1 MANWTTLKTAIANV
15 IKTNGNQEIT
25 GQVLQN
31 VLNNIVSSI
40 GKNATFAGIATP
52 TTNPGIPDGPV
63 FYLASEPGVYAN
75 FGSAELTDQLIILIN
90 KNGNWVKQDSGIV
103 TSAKV
108 LELENKTSNYLRDV
122 NIIDFFKKNE
132 AVIVYGN
139 VGEIASKIEFIQKET
154 FVSYTTNCKEGDE
167 FVLSGQCVSVNAR
180 AYVFLSSNNTI
191 LLKSPQ
197 NEALNDTHI
206 IAPKDSN
213 TAYFCFSANSAIK
226 FEKVSTAMQEIEN
239 EITEINKNVDGI
251 IKNVDDI
258 IYINEG
264 TEHEIYNDGLKS
276 KQYITVD
283 GILGT
288 ASRYWSVEFQVNKGI
303 KYKLN
308 SNNVTNQTVTRIV
321 GLKDGKIS
329 AILVHNES
337 SNFKEYTFVCD
348 GTYDEVLWMLSN
360 AYDIDGI
367 PSIIEYEG
375 YDQFL
380 NPNIKLPYTIY
391 DNVYNRMDNYV
402 AKSNVLYA
410 YASQSDA
417 GDLVDN
423 GTNVFIGYDDNNI
436 NSIQRAINSIPSDTL
451 EQWYIYAVGKFN
463 VTSFEYLATED
474 PLHEQSSEDYLC
486 YIALVAK
493 RNIHILGIGNRDTK
507 IICNLPNSGFPTK
520 VANLH
525 PLLIKQTRNCS
536 FHNFYIYGKNV
547 RYTVHVNG
555 TTESASEKLWFDN
568 VEFDS
573 DTNEGEAATSWPYG
587 SQNIGIDIAPNMEL
601 YFTNCINPFLR
612 GHFSPQGWG
621 RHYVSFVGCHF
632 YGDATNVIPSSKDIP
647 SIHCSVEYNFVGNK
661 FYGAASF
668 INGNINS
675 DAVRMKISGYG
686 NSVVFIPK
694 PTVYF
699 NEITDIA
706 QIYKTT
712 ETILSGN
719 LVDRYGILANG
730 RIEAIAVFD
739 SDGEK
744 VICAKNIMYKI
755 DDIILSEG
763 YTPKSGDYLIAENGK
778 LKKSEYPTNAYVYS
792 RTGTEYMILE

>member
-1 MANWTTLKTAIANV
+1 MRNYEQLKQAISDV
-15 IKTNGNQEIT
+15 IKTNGKQEIT
-25 GQVLQN
+25 GAIMQN
-31 VLNNIVSSI
+31 ALLSI
-40 GKNATFAGIATP
+40 ISTVGSNATFAGIATP
-52 TTNPGIPDGPV
+52 DTNPGSPDQNV
-63 FYLASEPGVYAN
+63 FYLASEPGIYSN
-75 FGSAELTDQLIILIN
+75 FGGVELTDQVLIFTN
-90 KNGNWVKQDSGIV
+90 KNGNWEKQDSGIA
-103 TSAKV
+103 TSAKI
-108 LELENKTSNYLRDV
+108 LELGNKTLSYLRDV

-132 AVIVYGN
+132 AVIVYGS
-139 VGEIASKIEFIQKET
+139 VGGIASKIEFIQLKS
-154 FVSYTTNCKEGDE
+154 FVSLTTDCKEGDE

-180 AYVFLSSNNTI
+180 AYVFLSSDNTI

-197 NEALNDTHI
+197 NEVLNDTHI

-226 FEKVSTAMQEIEN
+226 LEKISTTIREIKN
-239 EITEINKNVDGI
+239 EITELQQDITEINKNVD
-251 IKNVDDI
+251 DI
-258 IYINEG
+258 IYTNEG
-264 TEHEIYNDGLKS
+264 TRREIYNDGLKT
-276 KQYITVD
+276 KQYITAE

-288 ASRYWSVEFQVNKGI
+288 ASRYWSVKFQVNKGI

-308 SNNVTNQTVTRIV
+308 SNNVTNQTVFRIV
-321 GLKDGKIS
+321 GLKNGLIS
-329 AILVHNES
+329 KILVPNES
-337 SNFKEYTFVCD
+337 SEYKEHSFVCD

-360 AYDIDGI
+360 AYSIDGI

-375 YDQFL
+375 YVQFL
-380 NPNIKLPYTIY
+380 NPIIQLPSTIY

-410 YASQSDA
+410 YANQSDA

-423 GTNVFIGYDDNNI
+423 GTDVFIGYDENNI

-451 EQWYIYAVGKFN
+451 EQWYIYAVGEFN
-463 VTSFEYLATED
+463 VTNFDYFATED
-474 PLHEQSSEDYLC
+474 PLHEQSTEDYLC

-493 RNIHILGIGNRDTK
+493 RNIHILGVGNRDTK

-520 VANLH
+520 VGNLH

-536 FHNFYIYGKNV
+536 LHNLYIYGKNV

-555 TTESASEKLWFDN
+555 TTESVSEKLWFDN

-573 DTNEGEAATSWPYG
+573 GVNEGEAATSWPYG

-612 GHFSPQGWG
+612 GHFSIQGWG
-621 RHYVSFVGCHF
+621 RHYVSFVGCYF
-632 YGDATNVIPSSKDIP
+632 YGDATNVVPSKDNP
-647 SIHCSVEYNFVGNK
+647 SKRCSVEYNFVGNK
-661 FYGAASF
+661 FYGVASL

-675 DAVRMKISGYG
+675 DAVKIKISGYG
-686 NSVVFIPK
+686 NSILYIPK
-694 PTVYF
+694 PTKYF
-699 NEITDIA
+699 NEIADIA

-719 LVDRYGILANG
+719 LVDRYGVLANG

-739 SDGEK
+739 SDGKK

-763 YTPKSGDYLIAENGK
+763 YTPQSGDYLIAENGK

-792 RTGTEYMILE
+792 RAGIKYMILE

>member
-1 MANWTTLKTAIANV
+1 MGNYEQLKQAISGV

-25 GQVLQN
+25 GAIMQN
-31 VLNNIVSSI
+31 ALLSI
-40 GKNATFAGIATP
+40 ISTVGSNATFAGIATP
-52 TTNPGIPDGPV
+52 DTNPGRPDQNV
-63 FYLASEPGVYAN
+63 FYLASEPGIYSN
-75 FGSAELTDQLIILIN
+75 FGGIELTDQVLIFTN
-90 KNGNWVKQDSGIV
+90 KKGNWAKQDSGIAI
-103 TSAKV
+103 SAKI
-108 LELENKTSNYLRDV
+108 LELGNKTSSYLRDV

-132 AVIVYGN
+132 GVIVYGS
-139 VGEIASKIEFIQKET
+139 VGEIASKIEFLQLES
-154 FVSYTTNCKEGDE
+154 FVSLTTNCKEGDE

-180 AYVFLSSNNTI
+180 AYVFLSSDNTI

-197 NEALNDTHI
+197 NEVLNDTHI

-226 FEKVSTAMQEIEN
+226 LEKVSTTIREIKN
-239 EITEINKNVDGI
+239 EITELQQDITEINKNVD
-251 IKNVDDI
+251 DI
-258 IYINEG
+258 IYTNEG
-264 TEHEIYNDGLKS
+264 TRREIYNDGLKT
-276 KQYITVD
+276 KQYITAG

-288 ASRYWSVEFQVNKGI
+288 ASRYWSVKFQVNKGI

-308 SNNVTNQTVTRIV
+308 SNNVTNQTLFRLT
-321 GLKDGKIS
+321 GLKNGLIS
-329 AILVHNES
+329 KILVPNES
-337 SNFKEYTFVCD
+337 SEYKEYSFVCD

-360 AYDIDGI
+360 AYSIEGI

-375 YDQFL
+375 YAQFL
-380 NPNIKLPYTIY
+380 NPKIQLPSTIY

-410 YASQSDA
+410 YANQSDA

-423 GTNVFIGYDDNNI
+423 GTDVFIGYDENNI

-451 EQWYIYAVGKFN
+451 EQWYIYAVGEFN
-463 VTSFEYLATED
+463 VTSFDYFATED
-474 PLHEQSSEDYLC
+474 PLHEQSTEDYLC

-493 RNIHILGIGNRDTK
+493 RNIHILGVGNRDTK

-520 VANLH
+520 VGNLH

-536 FHNFYIYGKNV
+536 LHNFYIYGKNV

-555 TTESASEKLWFDN
+555 ITESVSEKLWFDN

-573 DTNEGEAATSWPYG
+573 GTNEGEAATSWPYG

-612 GHFSPQGWG
+612 GHFSSQGWG
-621 RHYVSFVGCHF
+621 RCYVSFVGCYF
-632 YGDATNVIPSSKDIP
+632 YGDATNVVPSKDIP
-647 SIHCSVEYNFVGNK
+647 SMRCSVEYNFVGNK
-661 FYGAASF
+661 FYGVASL
-668 INGNINS
+668 INGKINS
-675 DAVRMKISGYG
+675 DAVKIKISGYG
-686 NSVVFIPK
+686 NSILYIPK
-694 PTVYF
+694 PTEYF
-699 NEITDIA
+699 NEIADIA

-719 LVDRYGILANG
+719 LVDRYGVLANG
-730 RIEAIAVFD
+730 RIGAIAVFD
-739 SDGEK
+739 SDGKK

-763 YTPKSGDYLIAENGK
+763 YKPQSGDYLIAENGK

-792 RTGTEYMILE
+792 IAGIKYMILE

>member
-1 MANWTTLKTAIANV
+1 MGNYEQLKQAISDV

-25 GQVLQN
+25 GAIMQN
-31 VLNNIVSSI
+31 ALLSI
-40 GKNATFAGIATP
+40 ISTVGSNATFAGIATP
-52 TTNPGIPDGPV
+52 DTNPGRPDQKV
-63 FYLASEPGVYAN
+63 FYLASEPGIYSN
-75 FGSAELTDQLIILIN
+75 FGGVKLTDQVLIFTN
-90 KNGNWVKQDSGIV
+90 KNGNWAKQDSGIA
-103 TSAKV
+103 TSAKI
-108 LELENKTSNYLRDV
+108 LELGNKTLSYLRDV
-122 NIIDFFKKNE
+122 NILDFFKKNE
-132 AVIVYGN
+132 AVIVYGS
-139 VGEIASKIEFIQKET
+139 VGEIASKIEFIQSES
-154 FVSYTTNCKEGDE
+154 FVYLTTNCKEGDE

-180 AYVFLSSNNTI
+180 AYVFLSSDNKI

-197 NEALNDTHI
+197 NEVLNDTHI

-226 FEKVSTAMQEIEN
+226 LEKVSTTIREIKN
-239 EITEINKNVDGI
+239 EITELQQDITEINKNVDGI
-251 IKNVDDI
+251 I
-258 IYINEG
+258 YTNEG
-264 TEHEIYNDGLKS
+264 TRREIYNDGLKT
-276 KQYITVD
+276 KQYITQE

-288 ASRYWSVEFQVNKGI
+288 ASRYWSVKFQVNKGI

-308 SNNVTNQTVTRIV
+308 SNNVTNQTLCRII
-321 GLKDGKIS
+321 GLKNGLIS
-329 AILVHNES
+329 KILVPNES
-337 SNFKEYTFVCD
+337 SEYKEYSFVCD

-360 AYDIDGI
+360 AYSINGI

-375 YDQFL
+375 YVQFL
-380 NPNIKLPYTIY
+380 NPIIQFPSTIY

-410 YASQSDA
+410 YANQSDA

-423 GTNVFIGYDDNNI
+423 GTDVFIGYDKNNI

-451 EQWYIYAVGKFN
+451 EQWYIYAVGEFN
-463 VTSFEYLATED
+463 VTSFDYFATED
-474 PLHEQSSEDYLC
+474 PLHEQSTEDYLC

-493 RNIHILGIGNRDTK
+493 RNIHILGVGNRDTK
-507 IICNLPNSGFPTK
+507 IICNLPNSGFPTSA
-520 VANLH
+520 ANLH

-536 FHNFYIYGKNV
+536 FHNFFIYGKNV

-555 TTESASEKLWFDN
+555 TTESVSEKLWFDN

-573 DTNEGEAATSWPYG
+573 DKNEGEAATSWPYG

-632 YGDATNVIPSSKDIP
+632 YGDATNVVPSKNIPSM
-647 SIHCSVEYNFVGNK
+647 HCSVEYNFVGNK
-661 FYGAASF
+661 FYGVASL

-675 DAVRMKISGYG
+675 NAVKIKISGYG
-686 NSVVFIPK
+686 NSILYIPK
-694 PTVYF
+694 PTEYF

-739 SDGEK
+739 SDGKK

-763 YTPKSGDYLIAENGK
+763 YKPQSGDYLIAENGK

-792 RTGTEYMILE
+792 RAGIKYMILE

>member
-1 MANWTTLKTAIANV
+1 MGNYKQLKQAVSNV
-15 IKTNGNQEIT
+15 IKANGNQEIT
-25 GQVLQN
+25 GAILQN
-31 VLNNIVSSI
+31 ALLTIISNVGSDS
-40 GKNATFAGIATP
+40 TFAGIATP
-52 TTNPGIPDGPV
+52 TTNPGTPDQNV
-63 FYLASEPGVYAN
+63 FYLASEPGIYSN
-75 FGSAELTDQLIILIN
+75 FGGIELTDQVLIFTN
-90 KNGNWVKQDSGIV
+90 KNGNWAKQDSGIA
-103 TSAKV
+103 TSAKII
-108 LELENKTSNYLRDV
+108 ELGNKTLSYLRDV

-132 AVIVYGN
+132 AVIVYGS
-139 VGEIASKIEFIQKET
+139 VGEIASKIEFIQSKS
-154 FVSYTTNCKEGDE
+154 FVYLTTNCKEGDE

-180 AYVFLSSNNTI
+180 AYVFLSSDNTI

-197 NEALNDTHI
+197 NEVLNDTHI
-206 IAPKDSN
+206 IAPKNSN

-226 FEKVSTAMQEIEN
+226 LEKVSTTIREIKN
-239 EITEINKNVDGI
+239 EITELQQDITEINKNVD
-251 IKNVDDI
+251 DI
-258 IYINEG
+258 IYTNEG
-264 TEHEIYNDGLKS
+264 TRREIYNDGLKTI
-276 KQYITVD
+276 QYITSE

-288 ASRYWSVEFQVNKGI
+288 ASRYWSVKFQVNKGI
-303 KYKLN
+303 KYKLD
-308 SNNVTNQTVTRIV
+308 SNNVTNQTLTRIV
-321 GLKDGKIS
+321 GLKDKKIS
-329 AILVHNES
+329 VILVPNES

-360 AYDIDGI
+360 AYSIEGT

-375 YDQFL
+375 YSQFL
-380 NPNIKLPYTIY
+380 NPIIQLPSTIY

-410 YASQSDA
+410 YANQSDA

-423 GTNVFIGYDDNNI
+423 GTDVFIGYDENNI

-451 EQWYIYAVGKFN
+451 EQWYIYAVGEFN
-463 VTSFEYLATED
+463 VTSFEYFATED
-474 PLHEQSSEDYLC
+474 PLHKQSTEDYLC

-493 RNIHILGIGNRDTK
+493 RNIHILGVGNRDTK
-507 IICNLPNSGFPTK
+507 IICNLPNSGFPTS

-536 FHNFYIYGKNV
+536 FHNFFIYGKNV

-555 TTESASEKLWFDN
+555 TTESVSEKLWFDN

-573 DTNEGEAATSWPYG
+573 DKNEGEAATSWPYG

-632 YGDATNVIPSSKDIP
+632 YGDATNVVPSKDIP
-647 SIHCSVEYNFVGNK
+647 SMHCSVEYNFVGNK
-661 FYGAASF
+661 FYGVASF

-675 DAVRMKISGYG
+675 DGVSMKISGYG
-686 NSVVFIPK
+686 NSVVFVTK
-694 PTVYF
+694 PTTYF

-712 ETILSGN
+712 ESVLSGN
-719 LVDRYGILANG
+719 LVDRYGNLANG

-755 DDIILSEG
+755 DDVILTED
-763 YTPKSGDYLIAENGK
+763 YIPNKGDYLISENGK

-792 RTGTEYMILE
+792 SFGVKYIIVE

>member
-1 MANWTTLKTAIANV
+1 MGNYEQLKRAISDV

-25 GQVLQN
+25 GAIMQN
-31 VLNNIVSSI
+31 ALLSI
-40 GKNATFAGIATP
+40 ISTVGSNATFAGIATP
-52 TTNPGIPDGPV
+52 DTNPGRPDQNV
-63 FYLASEPGVYAN
+63 FYLASEPGIYSN
-75 FGSAELTDQLIILIN
+75 FGGVELTDKVLIFTN
-90 KNGNWVKQDSGIV
+90 KNDNWAKLDSGIA
-103 TSAKV
+103 TSAEI
-108 LELENKTSNYLRDV
+108 LELGNKTLSYLRDV
-122 NIIDFFKKNE
+122 NLIDFFKKNE

-139 VGEIASKIEFIQKET
+139 AGEIASKIEFIQKET
-154 FVSYTTNCKEGDE
+154 FVCLTTNCKEGEE

-180 AYVFLSSNNTI
+180 AYVFLSSDNTI

-197 NEALNDTHI
+197 NEVLNDTHI

-226 FEKVSTAMQEIEN
+226 LEKVSTTIREIKN
-239 EITEINKNVDGI
+239 EITELQQDITEINKNVDGI
-251 IKNVDDI
+251 I
-258 IYINEG
+258 YTNEG
-264 TEHEIYNDGLKS
+264 TRREIYNDGLKT
-276 KQYITVD
+276 KQYITAE

-288 ASRYWSVEFQVNKGI
+288 ASRYWSVKFKVNKGI

-308 SNNVTNQTVTRIV
+308 SNNVTNQTTFRVT
-321 GLKDGKIS
+321 GLKNGLIS
-329 AILVHNES
+329 KILVPNES
-337 SNFKEYTFVCD
+337 SNYKEYSFVCD

-360 AYDIDGI
+360 AYSIEGI

-375 YDQFL
+375 YAQFL
-380 NPNIKLPYTIY
+380 NPAIKLPSTIY

-410 YASQSDA
+410 YANLSDA

-423 GTNVFIGYDDNNI
+423 GTDVFIGYDKNNI

-451 EQWYIYAVGKFN
+451 EQWYIYAVGEFN
-463 VTSFEYLATED
+463 VTSFNYFATED
-474 PLHEQSSEDYLC
+474 PLHEQSTEDYLC

-493 RNIHILGIGNRDTK
+493 RNIHICGVGNRDTK
-507 IICNLPNSGFPTK
+507 IICNLPNSGFPTS
-520 VANLH
+520 VGNLH

-536 FHNFYIYGKNV
+536 LHNFYIYGKNV

-555 TTESASEKLWFDN
+555 TTESVSEKLWFDN

-573 DTNEGEAATSWPYG
+573 GTNEGEAATSWPYG

-621 RHYVSFVGCHF
+621 RHYVSFVGCYF
-632 YGDATNVIPSSKDIP
+632 YGDATNVVPSKDFP
-647 SIHCSVEYNFVGNK
+647 SMRCSVEFNFVGNK
-661 FYGAASF
+661 FYGVASL
-668 INGNINS
+668 INGKINS
-675 DAVRMKISGYG
+675 DAVKIKISGYG
-686 NSVVFIPK
+686 NSILYIPK
-694 PTVYF
+694 PTEYF
-699 NEITDIA
+699 NEIADIA

-719 LVDRYGILANG
+719 LVDRYGVLANG

-739 SDGEK
+739 SDGKK

-763 YTPKSGDYLIAENGK
+763 YTPQSGDYLIAENGK

-792 RTGTEYMILE
+792 RAGIKYMILE

>member
-1 MANWTTLKTAIANV
+1 MGNYEQLKQAISDV

-25 GQVLQN
+25 GAIMQKAL
-31 VLNNIVSSI
+31 LSI
-40 GKNATFAGIATP
+40 ISTVGSNATFAGIATP
-52 TTNPGIPDGPV
+52 DTNPGSPDQNV
-63 FYLASEPGVYAN
+63 FYLASEPGIYSN
-75 FGSAELTDQLIILIN
+75 FGGVELTDQVLIFTN
-90 KNGNWVKQDSGIV
+90 KKGNWAKQDSGIA
-103 TSAKV
+103 TNAKI
-108 LELENKTSNYLRDV
+108 LEFENKISSYLRDV

-132 AVIVYGN
+132 VVIVYGS
-139 VGEIASKIEFIQKET
+139 VGEIASKIEFIQKKS
-154 FVSYTTNCKEGDE
+154 FVYLITNCKEGDE

-180 AYVFLSSNNTI
+180 AYVFLSSDNTI

-197 NEALNDTHI
+197 NEVLNDTHI

-226 FEKVSTAMQEIEN
+226 LEKVSTTIREIKN
-239 EITEINKNVDGI
+239 EITELQQDITETN
-251 IKNVDDI
+251 KNVDDI
-258 IYINEG
+258 IYTNEG
-264 TEHEIYNDGLKS
+264 TRREIYNDGLKS
-276 KQYITVD
+276 KQYITVE

-288 ASRYWSVEFQVNKGI
+288 ASRYWSVKFQVNKGI

-308 SNNVTNQTVTRIV
+308 SNNVTNQTLCRIV
-321 GLKDGKIS
+321 GLKNRLIS
-329 AILVHNES
+329 KILVPDES
-337 SNFKEYTFVCD
+337 SEYKEYSFVCD

-360 AYDIDGI
+360 AYSIDGI

-375 YDQFL
+375 YAQFL
-380 NPNIKLPYTIY
+380 NPIIQLPSTIY

-410 YASQSDA
+410 YANQSDA

-423 GTNVFIGYDDNNI
+423 GTDVFIGYDENNI

-451 EQWYIYAVGKFN
+451 EQWYIYAVGEFN
-463 VTSFEYLATED
+463 VTSFDYFATKD
-474 PLHEQSSEDYLC
+474 PLHKQSTEDYLC

-493 RNIHILGIGNRDTK
+493 RNIHILGVGNRDTK
-507 IICNLPNSGFPTK
+507 IICNLPNSGFPTN
-520 VANLH
+520 VGNLH

-536 FHNFYIYGKNV
+536 LHNFYIYGKNV

-573 DTNEGEAATSWPYG
+573 GANEGEAATSWPYG

-612 GHFSPQGWG
+612 GHFSSQGWG
-621 RHYVSFVGCHF
+621 RHYVSFVGCYF
-632 YGDATNVIPSSKDIP
+632 YGDATNVVPSKDFP
-647 SIHCSVEYNFVGNK
+647 SKRCSVEYNFVGNK
-661 FYGAASF
+661 FYGVASL

-675 DAVRMKISGYG
+675 DAVKIKISGYG
-686 NSVVFIPK
+686 NSILYIPK
-694 PTVYF
+694 PTEYF
-699 NEITDIA
+699 NEIADIA

-719 LVDRYGILANG
+719 LVDRFGVLANG

-739 SDGEK
+739 SDGKK

-763 YTPKSGDYLIAENGK
+763 YTPQSGDYLIAENGE

-792 RTGTEYMILE
+792 RAGIKYMILE

>member
-1 MANWTTLKTAIANV
+1 MANWTTLKTTIANV

-75 FGSAELTDQLIILIN
+75 FGSVELTDQVIILIN
-90 KNGNWVKQDSGIV
+90 KNGNWIKQDSGIV

-108 LELENKTSNYLRDV
+108 LELENKTSSYLRDV

-139 VGEIASKIEFIQKET
+139 VGEIASKIEFIQNES

-197 NEALNDTHI
+197 SEALNDTYI

-226 FEKVSTAMQEIEN
+226 LEKVSTTIREIKN
-239 EITEINKNVDGI
+239 EITELQQDITEINKNVD
-251 IKNVDDI
+251 DI
-258 IYINEG
+258 IYTNEG
-264 TEHEIYNDGLKS
+264 TRREIYNDGLKT
-276 KQYITVD
+276 KRYITPE

-288 ASRYWSVEFQVNKGI
+288 ASRYWSVKFQVNKGI

-308 SNNVTNQTVTRIV
+308 SNNVTNQTLCRIV
-321 GLKDGKIS
+321 GLKNGLIS
-329 AILVHNES
+329 KILVPNES
-337 SNFKEYTFVCD
+337 SEYKEYSFVCD

-360 AYDIDGI
+360 AYSIDGI

-375 YDQFL
+375 YVQFL
-380 NPNIKLPYTIY
+380 NPIIQLPSTIY

-410 YASQSDA
+410 YANQSDA

-423 GTNVFIGYDDNNI
+423 GTDVFIGYDENNI

-451 EQWYIYAVGKFN
+451 EQWYIYAVGEFN
-463 VTSFEYLATED
+463 VTSFDYFATED
-474 PLHEQSSEDYLC
+474 PLHEQSTEDYLC

-536 FHNFYIYGKNV
+536 LHNFYIYGKNV

-555 TTESASEKLWFDN
+555 TTEGVSEKLWFDN

-573 DTNEGEAATSWPYG
+573 GANEGEAATSWPYG

-612 GHFSPQGWG
+612 GHFSSQGWG
-621 RHYVSFVGCHF
+621 RHYVSFVGCYF
-632 YGDATNVIPSSKDIP
+632 YGDATNVVPSSKDIP

-661 FYGAASF
+661 FYGVASF

>member
-1 MANWTTLKTAIANV
+1 MGNYEQLKQAISDV

-25 GQVLQN
+25 GAIMQN
-31 VLNNIVSSI
+31 ALLSI
-40 GKNATFAGIATP
+40 ISTVGSNATFAGIATP
-52 TTNPGIPDGPV
+52 DTNPGRPDQNV
-63 FYLASEPGVYAN
+63 FYLASEPGIYTN
-75 FGSAELTDQLIILIN
+75 FGGDELTGQVLIFTN
-90 KNGNWVKQDSGIV
+90 KKGKWAKQDSGIA
-103 TSAKV
+103 TSAKI
-108 LELENKTSNYLRDV
+108 LELENKTSSYLRDV
-122 NIIDFFKKNE
+122 NIIDSFKKNE
-132 AVIVYGN
+132 AVIVYGS
-139 VGEIASKIEFIQKET
+139 VGEIASKIEFIQTES
-154 FVSYTTNCKEGDE
+154 FVYLTTNCKEGDE

-180 AYVFLSSNNTI
+180 AYVFLSSDNTI

-197 NEALNDTHI
+197 NEVLNDTHI

-226 FEKVSTAMQEIEN
+226 LEKVSTTIREIKN
-239 EITEINKNVDGI
+239 EITELQQDITEINKNVGD
-251 IKNVDDI
+251 V
-258 IYINEG
+258 IYTNEG
-264 TEHEIYNDGLKS
+264 TKREIYNDGLKS
-276 KQYITVD
+276 KQYITAG

-288 ASRYWSVEFQVNKGI
+288 ASRYWSVKFQVKKGI

-308 SNNVTNQTVTRIV
+308 SNNVTNQTVCRII
-321 GLKDGKIS
+321 GLKNGLIS
-329 AILVHNES
+329 KILVPNES
-337 SNFKEYTFVCD
+337 SEYKEYSFVCD
-348 GTYDEVLWMLSN
+348 GTYNEVLWMLSN
-360 AYDIDGI
+360 AYSIEGI

-375 YDQFL
+375 YVQYL
-380 NPNIKLPYTIY
+380 NPKIQLPSTIY

-410 YASQSDA
+410 YANQSDA

-423 GTNVFIGYDDNNI
+423 GTDVFIGYDENNI

-451 EQWYIYAVGKFN
+451 EQWYIYAVGEFN
-463 VTSFEYLATED
+463 VTSFDYIATED
-474 PLHEQSSEDYLC
+474 PLHEQSTEDYLC

-493 RNIHILGIGNRDTK
+493 RNIHILGVGNRDTK
-507 IICNLPNSGFPTK
+507 IICNLPNSGSPTN
-520 VANLH
+520 VGNLH

-536 FHNFYIYGKNV
+536 LHNFYIYGKNV

-555 TTESASEKLWFDN
+555 TTESVSEKLWFDN

-621 RHYVSFVGCHF
+621 RHYVSFVGCYF
-632 YGDATNVIPSSKDIP
+632 YGDATNVVPSKDFP
-647 SIHCSVEYNFVGNK
+647 SMRCSVEYNFVGNK
-661 FYGAASF
+661 FYGVASL
-668 INGNINS
+668 INGNIKS
-675 DAVRMKISGYG
+675 DAVKIKISGYG
-686 NSVVFIPK
+686 NSILYIPK
-694 PTVYF
+694 PTEYF
-699 NEITDIA
+699 NEIADIA

-719 LVDRYGILANG
+719 LVDRFGVLANG

-739 SDGEK
+739 SDGKK

-792 RTGTEYMILE
+792 RAGIKYMILE

>member
-1 MANWTTLKTAIANV
+1 MGNYEQLKQAISDV
-15 IKTNGNQEIT
+15 IKTNGNQKIT
-25 GQVLQN
+25 GAIMQN
-31 VLNNIVSSI
+31 ALLSI
-40 GKNATFAGIATP
+40 ISTVGSNATFAGIATP
-52 TTNPGIPDGPV
+52 DTNPRSPNQNV
-63 FYLASEPGVYAN
+63 FYLASEPGIYSN
-75 FGSAELTDQLIILIN
+75 FGGVELTDQVLIFTN
-90 KNGNWVKQDSGIV
+90 KNGNWAKQDSGIAI
-103 TSAKV
+103 SAKII
-108 LELENKTSNYLRDV
+108 ELGNKTSSYLRDV

-132 AVIVYGN
+132 AVIVYGS
-139 VGEIASKIEFIQKET
+139 VGEIASKIEFIQSES
-154 FVSYTTNCKEGDE
+154 FVYLTTNCKEGDE

-180 AYVFLSSNNTI
+180 AYVFLSSDNRI

-197 NEALNDTHI
+197 NEVLNDTHI

-226 FEKVSTAMQEIEN
+226 LEKVSTTIREIKN
-239 EITEINKNVDGI
+239 EITELQQDITEINKNVD
-251 IKNVDDI
+251 DI
-258 IYINEG
+258 IYTNEG
-264 TEHEIYNDGLKS
+264 TRREIYNDRLKT
-276 KQYITVD
+276 KQYITAE

-288 ASRYWSVEFQVNKGI
+288 ASRYWSVKFQVNKGI

-308 SNNVTNQTVTRIV
+308 SNNVTNQTLFRIV
-321 GLKDGKIS
+321 GLKNGLIS
-329 AILVHNES
+329 KILVPNES
-337 SNFKEYTFVCD
+337 SKYKEYSFVCD
-348 GTYDEVLWMLSN
+348 GTYDEILWMLSN
-360 AYDIDGI
+360 AYSIDGI
-367 PSIIEYEG
+367 PSIIEYKG
-375 YDQFL
+375 YSQFL
-380 NPNIKLPYTIY
+380 NPIIQLPSTIY

-410 YASQSDA
+410 YANQSDA

-423 GTNVFIGYDDNNI
+423 GTDVFIGYDKNNI

-451 EQWYIYAVGKFN
+451 EQWYIYAVGEFN
-463 VTSFEYLATED
+463 VTSFDYFATED
-474 PLHEQSSEDYLC
+474 PLHEQSTEDYLC

-493 RNIHILGIGNRDTK
+493 RNIHILGVGNRDTK

-520 VANLH
+520 VGNLH

-536 FHNFYIYGKNV
+536 LHNFYIYGKNV

-555 TTESASEKLWFDN
+555 TTESVSEKLWFDN

-573 DTNEGEAATSWPYG
+573 GANEGEAATSWPYG

-612 GHFSPQGWG
+612 GHFSSQGWG
-621 RHYVSFVGCHF
+621 RHYVSFVGCYF
-632 YGDATNVIPSSKDIP
+632 YGDATNVVPSKDYP
-647 SIHCSVEYNFVGNK
+647 SMRCSVEYNFVGNK
-661 FYGAASF
+661 FYGVASL

-675 DAVRMKISGYG
+675 DAVKIKISGYG
-686 NSVVFIPK
+686 NSILYIPK
-694 PTVYF
+694 PTEYF
-699 NEITDIA
+699 NEIADIA

-719 LVDRYGILANG
+719 LVDRYGVLANG

-739 SDGEK
+739 SDGKK

-755 DDIILSEG
+755 DDIILSER
-763 YTPKSGDYLIAENGK
+763 YTPQSGDYLIAENGK

-792 RTGTEYMILE
+792 RAGIKYMILE

>member
-1 MANWTTLKTAIANV
+1 MGNYEQLKQAISGV
-15 IKTNGNQEIT
+15 IQTNGNQEIT
-25 GQVLQN
+25 GAIMQN
-31 VLNNIVSSI
+31 ALLSI
-40 GKNATFAGIATP
+40 ISTVGSNATFAGIATP
-52 TTNPGIPDGPV
+52 DTNPGRPDQNV
-63 FYLASEPGVYAN
+63 FYLASEPGIYSN
-75 FGSAELTDQLIILIN
+75 FGGVELTDQVLIFTN
-90 KNGNWVKQDSGIV
+90 KKGNWAKQDSGIA
-103 TSAKV
+103 TSAKI
-108 LELENKTSNYLRDV
+108 LELGNKISSYLRDV
-122 NIIDFFKKNE
+122 NIIDFLKKNG
-132 AVIVYGN
+132 AVIVYGK
-139 VGEIASKIEFIQKET
+139 VGEIASKIEFIQTES
-154 FVSYTTNCKEGDE
+154 FVYLTTNCKEGDE

-180 AYVFLSSNNTI
+180 VYVFLSSDNTI

-197 NEALNDTHI
+197 NEVLNDTHI

-226 FEKVSTAMQEIEN
+226 LEKVSTTIREIKN
-239 EITEINKNVDGI
+239 EITELQQDITEINKNVD
-251 IKNVDDI
+251 DI
-258 IYINEG
+258 IYTNEG
-264 TEHEIYNDGLKS
+264 TRREIYNDGLKT
-276 KQYITVD
+276 KQYITAE

-288 ASRYWSVEFQVNKGI
+288 ASRYWSVKFRVNKGI

-308 SNNVTNQTVTRIV
+308 SNNVTNQTLFRIA
-321 GLKDGKIS
+321 GLKNGLIS
-329 AILVHNES
+329 KILVPNES
-337 SNFKEYTFVCD
+337 SEYKEYSFVCD

-360 AYDIDGI
+360 AYSIDGI

-375 YDQFL
+375 YVQFL
-380 NPNIKLPYTIY
+380 NPIIQLPSTIY

-410 YASQSDA
+410 YANQSDA

-423 GTNVFIGYDDNNI
+423 GTDVFIGYDENNI

-451 EQWYIYAVGKFN
+451 EQWYIYAVGEFN
-463 VTSFEYLATED
+463 VTSFDYFATED
-474 PLHEQSSEDYLC
+474 PLHEQSTEDYLC

-493 RNIHILGIGNRDTK
+493 RNIHILGVGNRDTK
-507 IICNLPNSGFPTK
+507 IICNLPNSGFPTN
-520 VANLH
+520 VGNLH

-536 FHNFYIYGKNV
+536 LHNFYIYGKNV

-555 TTESASEKLWFDN
+555 TTESVSEKLWFDN

-573 DTNEGEAATSWPYG
+573 GTNEGEAATSWPYG

-612 GHFSPQGWG
+612 GHFSSQGWG
-621 RHYVSFVGCHF
+621 RHYVSFVGCYF
-632 YGDATNVIPSSKDIP
+632 YGDATNVVPSKNVP
-647 SIHCSVEYNFVGNK
+647 SMRCSVEYNFVGNK
-661 FYGAASF
+661 FYGVASL
-668 INGNINS
+668 INGKINS
-675 DAVRMKISGYG
+675 DAVKIKISGYG
-686 NSVVFIPK
+686 NSILYIPK
-694 PTVYF
+694 PTEYF
-699 NEITDIA
+699 NEIADIA

-719 LVDRYGILANG
+719 LVDRYGVLANG

-739 SDGEK
+739 SDGKK

-763 YTPKSGDYLIAENGK
+763 YTPQSGDYLIAENGK

-792 RTGTEYMILE
+792 RAGIKYMILE

>member
-1 MANWTTLKTAIANV
+1 MGNYEQLKQAISDV

-25 GQVLQN
+25 GAIMQN
-31 VLNNIVSSI
+31 ALLSI
-40 GKNATFAGIATP
+40 ISTVGSNATFAGIATP
-52 TTNPGIPDGPV
+52 DTNPGRPDQNV
-63 FYLASEPGVYAN
+63 FYLASEPGIYSN
-75 FGSAELTDQLIILIN
+75 FGGVELTDQVLIFTN
-90 KNGNWVKQDSGIV
+90 KNGNWAKQDSGIA
-103 TSAKV
+103 TIAKI
-108 LELENKTSNYLRDV
+108 LELGNKTSSYLRDV
-122 NIIDFFKKNE
+122 NIIDSFKKNE
-132 AVIVYGN
+132 AVIVYGS
-139 VGEIASKIEFIQKET
+139 VGEIASKIEFIQSES
-154 FVSYTTNCKEGDE
+154 FVSLTTNCKEGDE

-180 AYVFLSSNNTI
+180 AYVFLSSDNKI

-197 NEALNDTHI
+197 NEVLNDTHI

-213 TAYFCFSANSAIK
+213 TAYFCYSANSAIK
-226 FEKVSTAMQEIEN
+226 LEKVSTTIREIKN
-239 EITEINKNVDGI
+239 EITELQQDITEINKNVD
-251 IKNVDDI
+251 DI
-258 IYINEG
+258 IYTNEG
-264 TEHEIYNDGLKS
+264 TRREIYNDGLKT
-276 KQYITVD
+276 KQYITPEGV
-283 GILGT
+283 LGT
-288 ASRYWSVEFQVNKGI
+288 ASRYWSVKFQVNKGI

-308 SNNVTNQTVTRIV
+308 SNNVTNQTLCRIA
-321 GLKDGKIS
+321 GLKNGLIS
-329 AILVHNES
+329 KILVPNES
-337 SNFKEYTFVCD
+337 SEYKEYSFVCD

-360 AYDIDGI
+360 AYSIDGI
-367 PSIIEYEG
+367 PSIIKYEG
-375 YDQFL
+375 YVQFL
-380 NPNIKLPYTIY
+380 NPIIQLPSTIY

-410 YASQSDA
+410 YANQSDA

-423 GTNVFIGYDDNNI
+423 GTDVFIGYDKNNI

-451 EQWYIYAVGKFN
+451 EQWYIYAVGEFN
-463 VTSFEYLATED
+463 VTSFDYFATED
-474 PLHEQSSEDYLC
+474 PLHEQSTEDYLC

-493 RNIHILGIGNRDTK
+493 RNIHILGVGNRDTK
-507 IICNLPNSGFPTK
+507 IICNLPNSGFPTS

-536 FHNFYIYGKNV
+536 FHNFFIYGKNV

-555 TTESASEKLWFDN
+555 TTESVSEKLWFDN

-573 DTNEGEAATSWPYG
+573 DKNEGEAATSWPYG

-632 YGDATNVIPSSKDIP
+632 YGDATNVVPSKDIP
-647 SIHCSVEYNFVGNK
+647 SMHCSVEYNFVGNK
-661 FYGAASF
+661 FYGVASL

-675 DAVRMKISGYG
+675 DAVKIKISGYG
-686 NSVVFIPK
+686 NSILYIPK
-694 PTVYF
+694 PTEYF

-739 SDGEK
+739 SDGKK

-763 YTPKSGDYLIAENGK
+763 YTPQSGDYLIAENGK

-792 RTGTEYMILE
+792 RAGIKYMILE

>member
-1 MANWTTLKTAIANV
+1 MGNYEQLKQAISDV
-15 IKTNGNQEIT
+15 IKTNGNQGIT
-25 GQVLQN
+25 GAIMQN
-31 VLNNIVSSI
+31 ALLSI
-40 GKNATFAGIATP
+40 ISTVGSNATFAGIATP
-52 TTNPGIPDGPV
+52 DTNPGRPDQNV
-63 FYLASEPGVYAN
+63 FYLASEPGIYSN
-75 FGSAELTDQLIILIN
+75 FGGVELTDQVLIFTN
-90 KNGNWVKQDSGIV
+90 KNGNWAKQDSGIA
-103 TSAKV
+103 TSAKII
-108 LELENKTSNYLRDV
+108 ELGNKTSSYLRDV

-132 AVIVYGN
+132 AVIVYGS
-139 VGEIASKIEFIQKET
+139 VGEIASKIEFIQSES
-154 FVSYTTNCKEGDE
+154 FVYLTTNCKEGDE

-180 AYVFLSSNNTI
+180 AYVFLSSDNRI

-197 NEALNDTHI
+197 NEVLNDTHI

-226 FEKVSTAMQEIEN
+226 LEKVSTTIREIKN
-239 EITEINKNVDGI
+239 EITELQQDITEINKNVD
-251 IKNVDDI
+251 DI
-258 IYINEG
+258 IYTNEG
-264 TEHEIYNDGLKS
+264 TRREIYNDGLKT
-276 KQYITVD
+276 KQYITPE

-288 ASRYWSVEFQVNKGI
+288 ASRYWSVKFQVNKGI

-308 SNNVTNQTVTRIV
+308 SNNVTNQTLLRIA
-321 GLKDGKIS
+321 GLKNGLIS
-329 AILVHNES
+329 KILVPNES
-337 SNFKEYTFVCD
+337 SKYKEYSFVCD

-360 AYDIDGI
+360 AYSIDGI
-367 PSIIEYEG
+367 PSIIEYKG
-375 YDQFL
+375 YSQIL
-380 NPNIKLPYTIY
+380 NPIIQLPSTIY

-410 YASQSDA
+410 YANQSDA

-423 GTNVFIGYDDNNI
+423 GTDVFIGYDKNNI

-451 EQWYIYAVGKFN
+451 EQWYIYAVGEFN
-463 VTSFEYLATED
+463 VTSFNYFATED
-474 PLHEQSSEDYLC
+474 PLHEQSTEDYLC

-493 RNIHILGIGNRDTK
+493 RNIHILGVGNRDTK
-507 IICNLPNSGFPTK
+507 IICNLPNSGFPTN
-520 VANLH
+520 VGNLH

-536 FHNFYIYGKNV
+536 LHNFYIYGKNV

-555 TTESASEKLWFDN
+555 TTESVSEKLWFDN

-573 DTNEGEAATSWPYG
+573 GANEGEAATSWPYG

-612 GHFSPQGWG
+612 GHFSSQGWG
-621 RHYVSFVGCHF
+621 RHYVSFVGCYF
-632 YGDATNVIPSSKDIP
+632 YGDATNVVPSKNYP
-647 SIHCSVEYNFVGNK
+647 SMRCSVEYNFVGNK
-661 FYGAASF
+661 FYGVASL

-675 DAVRMKISGYG
+675 DAVKIKISGYG
-686 NSVVFIPK
+686 NSILYIPK
-694 PTVYF
+694 PTEYF
-699 NEITDIA
+699 NEIADIA

-719 LVDRYGILANG
+719 LVDRYGVLANG

-739 SDGEK
+739 SDGKK

-755 DDIILSEG
+755 DDIILSER
-763 YTPKSGDYLIAENGK
+763 YTPQSGDYLIAENGK

-792 RTGTEYMILE
+792 RAGIKYMILE

>member
-1 MANWTTLKTAIANV
+1 MGNYEQLKQAISDI
-15 IKTNGNQEIT
+15 IKTNGKQEIT
-25 GQVLQN
+25 GAIMQN
-31 VLNNIVSSI
+31 ALLSI
-40 GKNATFAGIATP
+40 ISTVGSNATFAGFATP
-52 TTNPGIPDGPV
+52 DTNPGKPDQNV
-63 FYLASEPGVYAN
+63 FYLASEPGIYSN
-75 FGSAELTDQLIILIN
+75 FGGVELTDQVLIFTN
-90 KNGNWVKQDSGIV
+90 KKGNWAKQDFGIA
-103 TSAKV
+103 TSAKI
-108 LELENKTSNYLRDV
+108 LELENKTSSYLRDV

-132 AVIVYGN
+132 AVIVYGS
-139 VGEIASKIEFIQKET
+139 VGEIASKIEFIQKES
-154 FVSYTTNCKEGDE
+154 FVYLTTNCKEGDE

-197 NEALNDTHI
+197 NEELNDTHI

-213 TAYFCFSANSAIK
+213 TVYFCFSANSAIK
-226 FEKVSTAMQEIEN
+226 LEKVSTTVREIKN
-239 EITEINKNVDGI
+239 EITGLQQDITEINKNVD
-251 IKNVDDI
+251 DI
-258 IYINEG
+258 IYTNEG
-264 TEHEIYNDGLKS
+264 TRREIYNDGLKT
-276 KQYITVD
+276 KQYVTAE

-288 ASRYWSVEFQVNKGI
+288 ASRYWSVKFQVNKGI

-308 SNNVTNQTVTRIV
+308 SNNVTNQTLCRIV
-321 GLKDGKIS
+321 GLKNGLIS
-329 AILVHNES
+329 KILVPNES
-337 SNFKEYTFVCD
+337 SEHKEYSFVCD

-360 AYDIDGI
+360 AYSIDGI

-375 YDQFL
+375 YVQFF
-380 NPNIKLPYTIY
+380 NPIIQLPSAIY

-410 YASQSDA
+410 YANQSDA

-423 GTNVFIGYDDNNI
+423 GTDVFIGYDENNI

-451 EQWYIYAVGKFN
+451 EQWYIYAVGEFN
-463 VTSFEYLATED
+463 VTSFDYIATED
-474 PLHEQSSEDYLC
+474 PLHKQSTEDYLC

-493 RNIHILGIGNRDTK
+493 RNIHILGVGNRDTK
-507 IICNLPNSGFPTK
+507 IICNLPNSGFPTN
-520 VANLH
+520 VGNLH

-536 FHNFYIYGKNV
+536 LHNFYIYGKNV

-555 TTESASEKLWFDN
+555 TTESVSEKLWFDN

-573 DTNEGEAATSWPYG
+573 GVNEGEAATSWPYG

-612 GHFSPQGWG
+612 GHFSSQGWG

-632 YGDATNVIPSSKDIP
+632 YGDATNVVPSKDIP
-647 SIHCSVEYNFVGNK
+647 SKRCSVEYNFVGNK
-661 FYGAASF
+661 FYGVASL
-668 INGNINS
+668 INGKINS
-675 DAVRMKISGYG
+675 DAVKIKISGYG
-686 NSVVFIPK
+686 NSILYIPK
-694 PTVYF
+694 PTEYF
-699 NEITDIA
+699 NEIADIA

-719 LVDRYGILANG
+719 LVDRYGVLANG

-755 DDIILSEG
+755 NDIILSEG
-763 YTPKSGDYLIAENGK
+763 YTPQSGDYLIAENGK

-792 RTGTEYMILE
+792 RAGIKYMILE

>member
-1 MANWTTLKTAIANV
+1 MGNYEQLKQAISDV
-15 IKTNGNQEIT
+15 IKTNGNQKIT
-25 GQVLQN
+25 GAIMQN
-31 VLNNIVSSI
+31 ALLSI
-40 GKNATFAGIATP
+40 ISTVGSNATFAGIATP
-52 TTNPGIPDGPV
+52 DTNPGRPDQNV
-63 FYLASEPGVYAN
+63 FYLASEPGIYSN
-75 FGSAELTDQLIILIN
+75 FGDVELTDHILIFTN
-90 KNGNWVKQDSGIV
+90 KKGNWAKQDSGIA
-103 TSAKV
+103 TSAKI
-108 LELENKTSNYLRDV
+108 LELENKTSSYLRDV

-132 AVIVYGN
+132 AVIVYGS
-139 VGEIASKIEFIQKET
+139 VGEIASKIEFIQSES
-154 FVSYTTNCKEGDE
+154 FVYLTTNCKEGDE

-180 AYVFLSSNNTI
+180 AYVFLSSDNTI

-197 NEALNDTHI
+197 NEVLNDTHI

-226 FEKVSTAMQEIEN
+226 LEKVSTTIREIKNGFTELQQD
-239 EITEINKNVDGI
+239 ITEINKNVD
-251 IKNVDDI
+251 DI
-258 IYINEG
+258 IYTNEG
-264 TEHEIYNDGLKS
+264 TKREIYNDGLKT
-276 KQYITVD
+276 KQYITVG

-288 ASRYWSVEFQVNKGI
+288 ASRYWSVKFQVNKGI

-308 SNNVTNQTVTRIV
+308 SNNVTNQTLCRIV
-321 GLKDGKIS
+321 GLKNGLIS
-329 AILVHNES
+329 KILVHNES
-337 SNFKEYTFVCD
+337 SEYKEYSFVCD

-360 AYDIDGI
+360 AYSIDGI
-367 PSIIEYEG
+367 PSIIEYKG
-375 YDQFL
+375 YVQFL
-380 NPNIKLPYTIY
+380 NPIIQLPSTIY

-410 YASQSDA
+410 YANQSDA

-423 GTNVFIGYDDNNI
+423 GTDVFIGYDENNI

-451 EQWYIYAVGKFN
+451 EQWYIYAVGEFN
-463 VTSFEYLATED
+463 VTSFNYFATED
-474 PLHEQSSEDYLC
+474 PLHEQSTEDYLC

-493 RNIHILGIGNRDTK
+493 RNIHILGVGNRDTK

-520 VANLH
+520 VGNLH

-536 FHNFYIYGKNV
+536 LHNFYIYGKNV

-555 TTESASEKLWFDN
+555 ITESISEKLWFDN

-573 DTNEGEAATSWPYG
+573 GANEGEAATSWPYG

-612 GHFSPQGWG
+612 GHFSSQGWG
-621 RHYVSFVGCHF
+621 RHYVSFVGCYF
-632 YGDATNVIPSSKDIP
+632 YGDATNVVPSKDFP
-647 SIHCSVEYNFVGNK
+647 SMRCSVEYNFVGNK
-661 FYGAASF
+661 FYGVASL
-668 INGNINS
+668 INGKINS
-675 DAVRMKISGYG
+675 DAVKIKISGYG
-686 NSVVFIPK
+686 NSILYIPK
-694 PTVYF
+694 PTEYF
-699 NEITDIA
+699 NEIADIA

-739 SDGEK
+739 SDGKK

-763 YTPKSGDYLIAENGK
+763 YTPQSGDYLIAENGK

-792 RTGTEYMILE
+792 RAGIKYMILE

>member
-1 MANWTTLKTAIANV
+1 MGNYEKLKQVISDV
-15 IKTNGNQEIT
+15 IKTNGNQEST
-25 GQVLQN
+25 GAIMQN
-31 VLNNIVSSI
+31 ALLSI
-40 GKNATFAGIATP
+40 ISTVGSNATFAGIATP
-52 TTNPGIPDGPV
+52 DTNPGKPDQNV
-63 FYLASEPGVYAN
+63 FYLASEPGIYSN
-75 FGSAELTDQLIILIN
+75 FGGVELTDQVLIFTN
-90 KNGNWVKQDSGIV
+90 KKGNWAKQDFGIV
-103 TSAKV
+103 TSAKFI
-108 LELENKTSNYLRDV
+108 ELENEISSYLIDV

-132 AVIVYGN
+132 AVIVYGS
-139 VGEIASKIEFIQKET
+139 VGEIASKIEFIQKES
-154 FVSYTTNCKEGDE
+154 FVNLTTNCKEGDE

-197 NEALNDTHI
+197 NEVLNDTHI

-226 FEKVSTAMQEIEN
+226 LERASTAIREIKN
-239 EITEINKNVDGI
+239 EITELQQDITEINKNVD
-251 IKNVDDI
+251 DI
-258 IYINEG
+258 IYTNEG
-264 TEHEIYNDGLKS
+264 TMREIYNDGLKS
-276 KQYITVD
+276 TQYITQNGV
-283 GILGT
+283 LGT
-288 ASRYWSVEFQVNKGI
+288 ASRYWSVKFKVNKGI

-308 SNNVTNQTVTRIV
+308 SKNVTNQTLCRIV
-321 GLKDGKIS
+321 CLKNGLIS
-329 AILVHNES
+329 KILVPNES
-337 SNFKEYTFVCD
+337 SEYKEYSFVCD

-360 AYDIDGI
+360 AYSIEGT

-375 YDQFL
+375 YSQFL
-380 NPNIKLPYTIY
+380 NPNIQLPSAIY
-391 DNVYNRMDNYV
+391 DNAYNRMDNYV

-410 YASQSDA
+410 YANQSYA

-423 GTNVFIGYDDNNI
+423 GTNVFIGYDENNI

-451 EQWYIYAVGKFN
+451 EQWYIYAVGEFN
-463 VTSFEYLATED
+463 VTSFEYFATED
-474 PLHEQSSEDYLC
+474 PLHEQSTEDYLC
-486 YIALVAK
+486 YIALVSK
-493 RNIHILGIGNRDTK
+493 RNIHILGVGNRDTK
-507 IICNLPNSGFPTK
+507 IICNMPNSGFPTK

-536 FHNFYIYGKNV
+536 LHNMYIYGKNV

-555 TTESASEKLWFDN
+555 ITESVSERLWFDN
-568 VEFDS
+568 IEFDS
-573 DTNEGEAATSWPYG
+573 DKNEGEAYTSWPYG

-601 YFTNCINPFLR
+601 YFTNCINPLLR
-612 GHFSPQGWG
+612 GHFSSQGWG
-621 RHYVSFVGCHF
+621 RHYISFVGCRF
-632 YGDATNVIPSSKDIP
+632 YGDATNVVPSKNIPSK
-647 SIHCSVEYNFVGNK
+647 HCYVEYNFVGNK
-661 FYGAASF
+661 FYGIASF

-675 DAVRMKISGYG
+675 DGVPMKISGYG
-686 NSVVFIPK
+686 NSVVFVTK
-694 PTVYF
+694 PTTYF

-712 ETILSGN
+712 ESVLSGN
-719 LVDRYGILANG
+719 LVDGYGNLANG

-763 YTPKSGDYLIAENGK
+763 YTPQSGDYLIAENGK

-792 RTGTEYMILE
+792 RAGIKYMILE

>member
-1 MANWTTLKTAIANV
+1 MGNYEQLKQAISDV

-25 GQVLQN
+25 GAIMQN
-31 VLNNIVSSI
+31 ALLSI
-40 GKNATFAGIATP
+40 ISTVGSNATFAGIATP
-52 TTNPGIPDGPV
+52 DTNPGRPDQNV
-63 FYLASEPGVYAN
+63 FYLASEPGIYSN
-75 FGSAELTDQLIILIN
+75 FGGVELTDQVLIFTN
-90 KNGNWVKQDSGIV
+90 KKGNWAKQDFGIA
-103 TSAKV
+103 TSAKI
-108 LELENKTSNYLRDV
+108 LELENKTSSYLRDV

-132 AVIVYGN
+132 AVIVYGS
-139 VGEIASKIEFIQKET
+139 VGEIASKIEFIQKAS
-154 FVSYTTNCKEGDE
+154 FVYLTTNCKEGDE
-167 FVLSGQCVSVNAR
+167 FVLSGQCISVNAR
-180 AYVFLSSNNTI
+180 AYVFLSSDNTI

-197 NEALNDTHI
+197 NEVLNDTHI

-213 TAYFCFSANSAIK
+213 TAYFCFSENSAIK
-226 FEKVSTAMQEIEN
+226 LEKVSTTIREIKN
-239 EITEINKNVDGI
+239 EITELQQDITEINKNVD
-251 IKNVDDI
+251 DI
-258 IYINEG
+258 IYTNEG
-264 TEHEIYNDGLKS
+264 TRREIYNDGLKT
-276 KQYITVD
+276 KQYITN

-288 ASRYWSVEFQVNKGI
+288 ASRYWSVKFQVKKGI

-308 SNNVTNQTVTRIV
+308 SNNVTNQTLCRIA
-321 GLKDGKIS
+321 GLKNGLIS
-329 AILVHNES
+329 KILVPNES
-337 SNFKEYTFVCD
+337 SEYKEYSFVCD

-360 AYDIDGI
+360 AYSIDGI

-375 YDQFL
+375 YVQFL
-380 NPNIKLPYTIY
+380 NPIIQLPSTIY

-410 YASQSDA
+410 YANQSDA

-423 GTNVFIGYDDNNI
+423 GTDVFIGYDKNNI

-451 EQWYIYAVGKFN
+451 EQWYIYAVGEFN
-463 VTSFEYLATED
+463 VTSFDYFATED
-474 PLHEQSSEDYLC
+474 PLHEQSTEDYLC

-493 RNIHILGIGNRDTK
+493 RNIHILGVGNRDTK
-507 IICNLPNSGFPTK
+507 IICNLPNSGFPTN
-520 VANLH
+520 VGNLH

-536 FHNFYIYGKNV
+536 LHNFYIYGKNV

-555 TTESASEKLWFDN
+555 ITESVSEKLWFDN

-573 DTNEGEAATSWPYG
+573 GANEGEAATSWPYG

-612 GHFSPQGWG
+612 GHFSSQGWG
-621 RHYVSFVGCHF
+621 RHYVSFVGCYF
-632 YGDATNVIPSSKDIP
+632 YGDATNVVPSKDFP
-647 SIHCSVEYNFVGNK
+647 SMRCSVEYNFVGNK
-661 FYGAASF
+661 FYGVASL

-675 DAVRMKISGYG
+675 DAVKIKISGYG
-686 NSVVFIPK
+686 NSILYIPK
-694 PTVYF
+694 PTKYF
-699 NEITDIA
+699 NEIADIA
-706 QIYKTT
+706 QIYKTK

-719 LVDRYGILANG
+719 LVDRYGVLANG

-739 SDGEK
+739 SDGKK

-763 YTPKSGDYLIAENGK
+763 YTPQSGDYLIAENGK

-792 RTGTEYMILE
+792 RAGIKYMILE

>member
-1 MANWTTLKTAIANV
+1 MGNYEQLKQAISDV

-25 GQVLQN
+25 GAIMQN
-31 VLNNIVSSI
+31 ALLSI
-40 GKNATFAGIATP
+40 ISTVGSNATFAGIATP
-52 TTNPGIPDGPV
+52 DTNPGRPDQNV
-63 FYLASEPGVYAN
+63 FYLASEPGIYSN
-75 FGSAELTDQLIILIN
+75 FGGVELTDQVLIFTN
-90 KNGNWVKQDSGIV
+90 KKGNWAKQDSGIA
-103 TSAKV
+103 TSAKI
-108 LELENKTSNYLRDV
+108 LELGNKTLSYLRDV

-132 AVIVYGN
+132 GVIVYGS
-139 VGEIASKIEFIQKET
+139 VGQIASKIEFIQKES
-154 FVSYTTNCKEGDE
+154 FVYLTTNCKEGDE

-180 AYVFLSSNNTI
+180 AYVFLSSDNTI

-197 NEALNDTHI
+197 NEVLNDTHI

-226 FEKVSTAMQEIEN
+226 LEKVSTTIREIKN
-239 EITEINKNVDGI
+239 EITELQQDITEINKNVD
-251 IKNVDDI
+251 DI
-258 IYINEG
+258 IYTNEG
-264 TEHEIYNDGLKS
+264 TRREIYNDGLKS
-276 KQYITVD
+276 KQYITAE

-288 ASRYWSVEFQVNKGI
+288 ASRYWSVKFQVNKGI

-308 SNNVTNQTVTRIV
+308 SNNVTNQTLFRIV
-321 GLKDGKIS
+321 CLKNGLIS
-329 AILVHNES
+329 KILVPNES
-337 SNFKEYTFVCD
+337 SEYKEYSFVCD

-360 AYDIDGI
+360 AYSIEGI
-367 PSIIEYEG
+367 PSIIEYKG
-375 YDQFL
+375 YAQFL
-380 NPNIKLPYTIY
+380 NPIIQLPSTIY

-410 YASQSDA
+410 YANQSDA

-423 GTNVFIGYDDNNI
+423 GTDVFIGYDKNNI

-451 EQWYIYAVGKFN
+451 EQWYIYAVGEFN
-463 VTSFEYLATED
+463 VTSFDYFATKD
-474 PLHEQSSEDYLC
+474 PLHEQSTEDYLC

-493 RNIHILGIGNRDTK
+493 RNIHILGVGNRDTK

-520 VANLH
+520 VGNLH

-536 FHNFYIYGKNV
+536 LHNFYIYGKNV

-555 TTESASEKLWFDN
+555 TTESVSEKLWFDN

-573 DTNEGEAATSWPYG
+573 GTNEGEAATSWPYG

-621 RHYVSFVGCHF
+621 RHYVSFVGCYF
-632 YGDATNVIPSSKDIP
+632 YGDATNVVPSKDIP
-647 SIHCSVEYNFVGNK
+647 SMRCSVEYNFVGNK
-661 FYGAASF
+661 FYGVASL
-668 INGNINS
+668 INGKINS
-675 DAVRMKISGYG
+675 DAVKIKISGYG
-686 NSVVFIPK
+686 NSILYIPK
-694 PTVYF
+694 PTEYF
-699 NEITDIA
+699 NEIADIA

-719 LVDRYGILANG
+719 LVDRYGVLANG

-739 SDGEK
+739 SDGKK

-763 YTPKSGDYLIAENGK
+763 YTPQSGDYLIAENGK

-792 RTGTEYMILE
+792 MAGIKYMILE

>member
-1 MANWTTLKTAIANV
+1 MGNYEQLKQAISDV
-15 IKTNGNQEIT
+15 IKTNGNQKIT
-25 GQVLQN
+25 GAIMQN
-31 VLNNIVSSI
+31 ALLSI
-40 GKNATFAGIATP
+40 ISTVGSNATFAGIATP
-52 TTNPGIPDGPV
+52 DTNPGRPDQNV
-63 FYLASEPGVYAN
+63 FYLASEPGIYSN
-75 FGSAELTDQLIILIN
+75 FGGVELTGQVLIFTN
-90 KNGNWVKQDSGIV
+90 KKGDWAKLDSGIA
-103 TSAKV
+103 TSANII
-108 LELENKTSNYLRDV
+108 ELENKTLSYLRDV

-132 AVIVYGN
+132 AVIVYGS
-139 VGEIASKIEFIQKET
+139 VGEIASKIEFIQKDT
-154 FVSYTTNCKEGDE
+154 FVYLTTNCKEGDE
-167 FVLSGQCVSVNAR
+167 FVLSGQCVSTNAR
-180 AYVFLSSNNTI
+180 AYVFLSSDNTI

-197 NEALNDTHI
+197 NEVLNDTHI

-226 FEKVSTAMQEIEN
+226 LEKVSTTIRELKNEITEFQQD
-239 EITEINKNVDGI
+239 ITEINKNID
-251 IKNVDDI
+251 NI
-258 IYINEG
+258 IYTNEG
-264 TEHEIYNDGLKS
+264 TSREIYNDGLKT
-276 KQYITVD
+276 KQYITAE

-288 ASRYWSVEFQVNKGI
+288 ASRYWSVKFRVNKGI

-308 SNNVTNQTVTRIV
+308 SKNVTNQTLCRTI
-321 GLKDGKIS
+321 GLKNGLIS
-329 AILVHNES
+329 KILVHNES
-337 SNFKEYTFVCD
+337 SEYKEYSFVCD

-360 AYDIDGI
+360 AYSIDGI
-367 PSIIEYEG
+367 PSIMEYDG
-375 YDQFL
+375 YAQFL
-380 NPNIKLPYTIY
+380 NPVIKLPSTIY

-410 YASQSDA
+410 YANQSDA
-417 GDLVDN
+417 GNLADN
-423 GTNVFIGYDDNNI
+423 GTDVFIGYDENNI

-451 EQWYIYAVGKFN
+451 EQWYIYAVGEFN
-463 VTSFEYLATED
+463 VTSFVYFATED
-474 PLHEQSSEDYLC
+474 PLHEQSTEDYLC

-493 RNIHILGIGNRDTK
+493 RNIHILGVGNRDTK
-507 IICNLPNSGFPTK
+507 IICNMPDSGFPTK
-520 VANLH
+520 VGNLH

-536 FHNFYIYGKNV
+536 LHNLYIYGKNV

-573 DTNEGEAATSWPYG
+573 GKNEGGAATSWPYG

-612 GHFSPQGWG
+612 GHFSAQGWG
-621 RHYVSFVGCHF
+621 RHYVSFVGCYF
-632 YGDATNVIPSSKDIP
+632 YGDATNVVPSKDFP
-647 SIHCSVEYNFVGNK
+647 SMRCSVEYNFVGNK
-661 FYGAASF
+661 FYGVASL

-675 DAVRMKISGYG
+675 DAVKIKISGYG
-686 NSVVFIPK
+686 NSILYIPK
-694 PTVYF
+694 PTEYF
-699 NEITDIA
+699 NEIADIA

-719 LVDRYGILANG
+719 LVDRYGVLANG

-792 RTGTEYMILE
+792 MAGIKYMILE

>member
-1 MANWTTLKTAIANV
+1 MGNYEQLKQAISGV

-25 GQVLQN
+25 GAIMQN
-31 VLNNIVSSI
+31 ALLSI
-40 GKNATFAGIATP
+40 ISTVGSNATFAGIATP
-52 TTNPGIPDGPV
+52 DTNPGSPDQNV
-63 FYLASEPGVYAN
+63 FYLASEPGIYSN
-75 FGSAELTDQLIILIN
+75 FGGVELTDQVLIFTN
-90 KNGNWVKQDSGIV
+90 KKGNWAKQDFGIA
-103 TSAKV
+103 TIARI
-108 LELENKTSNYLRDV
+108 LELENKTSSYLRDV

-132 AVIVYGN
+132 AVVVYGN
-139 VGEIASKIEFIQKET
+139 VGEIASKIEFIQSKP
-154 FVSYTTNCKEGDE
+154 FVYLTTNCKEGDE

-197 NEALNDTHI
+197 NEVLNDTHI

-213 TAYFCFSANSAIK
+213 TVYFCFSENSAIK
-226 FEKVSTAMQEIEN
+226 LEQVSTTIREIKN
-239 EITEINKNVDGI
+239 EFTELQQDITEINKNVDGI
-251 IKNVDDI
+251 I
-258 IYINEG
+258 YTNEG
-264 TEHEIYNDGLKS
+264 TSREIYNDGLKS
-276 KQYITVD
+276 KQYITGGV
-283 GILGT
+283 LGT
-288 ASRYWSVEFQVNKGI
+288 ASRYWSVEFRVKKGI

-308 SNNVTNQTVTRIV
+308 SNNVTNQTLCRIA
-321 GLKDGKIS
+321 GLKDGLIS
-329 AILVHNES
+329 KILVPNES
-337 SNFKEYTFVCD
+337 SEYKEYSFVCD

-360 AYDIDGI
+360 AYSIEGT

-375 YDQFL
+375 YAQFL
-380 NPNIKLPYTIY
+380 NPTIQLPSTIN

-410 YASQSDA
+410 YANQSDA

-423 GTNVFIGYDDNNI
+423 GTDVFIGYDENNI

-451 EQWYIYAVGKFN
+451 EQWYIYAVGEFN
-463 VTSFEYLATED
+463 VTSFNYFATED
-474 PLHEQSSEDYLC
+474 PLHEQSTEDYLC

-493 RNIHILGIGNRDTK
+493 RNIHILGVGNRDTK
-507 IICNLPNSGFPTK
+507 IICNLPNSGFPTN
-520 VANLH
+520 VGNLH

-536 FHNFYIYGKNV
+536 LHNFYIYGKNV

-555 TTESASEKLWFDN
+555 ITESVSEKLWFDN

-573 DTNEGEAATSWPYG
+573 GVNEGEAATSWPYG
-587 SQNIGIDIAPNMEL
+587 SQNIGIDIASNMEL

-612 GHFSPQGWG
+612 GHFGSQGWG

-632 YGDATNVIPSSKDIP
+632 YGDATNVVPSKGTP
-647 SIHCSVEYNFVGNK
+647 SMRCSVEYNFVGNK
-661 FYGAASF
+661 FYGVASL
-668 INGNINS
+668 INGKINS
-675 DAVRMKISGYG
+675 DAVKIKISGYG
-686 NSVVFIPK
+686 NSILYIPK
-694 PTVYF
+694 PTEYF
-699 NEITDIA
+699 NEIADIA

-719 LVDRYGILANG
+719 LVDRYGVLANG

-739 SDGEK
+739 SDGKK

-763 YTPKSGDYLIAENGK
+763 YTPQSGDYLIAENGK
-778 LKKSEYPTNAYVYS
+778 LKKSEYPTNAYVHS
-792 RTGTEYMILE
+792 RAGIKYMILE